1 MCGRYTLAT
10 PTEALEELFQLQT
23 ALPALR
29 PRYNIAPTQPVAV
42 VRRSTEGEREMV
54 IMHWGLIPSWAK
66 EPDIGNRLINARS
79 ETVSEKPS
87 FRSAFKRRRCLV
99 PTDGF
104 YEWQRLNK
112 RKQPHYIRMGDG
124 EPFAFAGLWERW
136 DGQDETVIESCTILT
151 TEANTFVRPIHN
163 RMPVIVEPGDYNLW
177 LETEPDRT
185 GALARLMRPYSGDR
199 LTSFPIS
206 TWVNSPKNDDAR
218 CVEPIEQPRP
228 LR

>member
-10 PTEALEELFQLQT
+10 PTEALAELFQLQT
-23 ALPALR
+23 ALPSLR

-112 RKQPHYIRMGDG
+112 RKQPHYVRMGDG

-151 TEANTFVRPIHN
+151 TEANAFVRPIHN
-163 RMPVIVEPGDYNLW
+163 RMPVIVEPGNYDLW
-177 LETEPDRT
+177 LEAEPDRT

-199 LTSFPIS
+199 LTAFPIS

-218 CVEPIEQPRP
+218 CVEPIEHPKD
-228 LR
+228 

>member
-23 ALPALR
+23 ALPSLR

-87 FRSAFKRRRCLV
+87 FRSAFKSRRCLV

-151 TEANTFVRPIHN
+151 TEANAFVRPIHN
-163 RMPVIVEPGDYNLW
+163 RMPVIVEPGDYDLW

-199 LTSFPIS
+199 LTAFPIS
-206 TWVNSPKNDDAR
+206 TWVNNPKNNDAR
-218 CVEPIEQPRP
+218 CVEPIEQPKD
-228 LR
+228 

>member
-1 MCGRYTLAT
+1 
-10 PTEALEELFQLQT
+10 
-23 ALPALR
+23 
-29 PRYNIAPTQPVAV
+29 
-42 VRRSTEGEREMV
+42 
-54 IMHWGLIPSWAK
+54 
-66 EPDIGNRLINARS
+66 
-79 ETVSEKPS
+79 
-87 FRSAFKRRRCLV
+87 
-99 PTDGF
+99 
-104 YEWQRLNK
+104 
-112 RKQPHYIRMGDG
+112 MGDG

-151 TEANTFVRPIHN
+151 TEANAFGRPIHN
-163 RMPVIVEPGDYNLW
+163 RMPVIVEPGDYDLW

-185 GALARLMRPYSGDR
+185 GGLARLMRPYSGDR

>member
-1 MCGRYTLAT
+1 
-10 PTEALEELFQLQT
+10 
-23 ALPALR
+23 
-29 PRYNIAPTQPVAV
+29 
-42 VRRSTEGEREMV
+42 
-54 IMHWGLIPSWAK
+54 MHWGLIPSWAK

-124 EPFAFAGLWERW
+124 EPFAFAGLWEHW
-136 DGQDETVIESCTILT
+136 EGQDETVIESCAILT
-151 TEANTFVRPIHN
+151 TEANAFVRPIHN
-163 RMPVIVEPGDYNLW
+163 RMPVIVEPGNYDLW
-177 LETEPDRT
+177 LEAEPDRT
-185 GALARLMRPYSGDR
+185 GALAQLMRPFSGDR
-199 LTSFPIS
+199 LTAFPIS

-218 CVEPIEQPRP
+218 CVEPIEHPKD
-228 LR
+228 

>member
-10 PTEALEELFQLQT
+10 PTEALAELFQLQT
-23 ALPALR
+23 ALPSLR
-29 PRYNIAPTQPVAV
+29 LRYNIAPTQPVAV

-124 EPFAFAGLWERW
+124 EPFAFAGLWEHW
-136 DGQDETVIESCTILT
+136 EGQDETVIESCAILT
-151 TEANTFVRPIHN
+151 TEANAFVRPIHN
-163 RMPVIVEPGDYNLW
+163 RMPVIVEPGNYDLW

-199 LTSFPIS
+199 LTAFPIS
-206 TWVNSPKNDDAR
+206 TWVNNPKNDDAR
-218 CVEPIEQPRP
+218 CVEPIEQPKD
-228 LR
+228 

>member
-10 PTEALEELFQLQT
+10 PTEALAGLFHLQT
-23 ALPALR
+23 ALPSLR

-54 IMHWGLIPSWAK
+54 IIYWGLIPSWAK

-112 RKQPHYIRMGDG
+112 RKQPHYVCMSDG
-124 EPFAFAGLWERW
+124 EPFAFAGLWESW
-136 DGQDETVIESCTILT
+136 EGEDETVIESCTILT
-151 TEANTFVRPIHN
+151 TEANAFVRPIHN
-163 RMPVIVEPGDYNLW
+163 RMPVIVEPGDYDLW
-177 LETEPDRT
+177 LEAEPDRT

-199 LTSFPIS
+199 LTAFPIS
-206 TWVNSPKNDDAR
+206 TWVNNPKNDDAR
-218 CVEPIEQPRP
+218 CVEPIEQPKD
-228 LR
+228 

>member
-1 MCGRYTLAT
+1 MCGRYSLAT
-10 PTEALEELFQLQT
+10 PTEALAELFQLQT
-23 ALPALR
+23 ALPSLR

-124 EPFAFAGLWERW
+124 EPFAFAG
-136 DGQDETVIESCTILT
+136 
-151 TEANTFVRPIHN
+151 
-163 RMPVIVEPGDYNLW
+163 
-177 LETEPDRT
+177 
-185 GALARLMRPYSGDR
+185 
-199 LTSFPIS
+199 
-206 TWVNSPKNDDAR
+206 
-218 CVEPIEQPRP
+218 
-228 LR
+228 

>member
-10 PTEALEELFQLQT
+10 PTEALAKLFQLQT
-23 ALPALR
+23 ALPSLR

-112 RKQPHYIRMGDG
+112 RKQPHYVRMGDG
-124 EPFAFAGLWERW
+124 EPFAFAGLWEHW
-136 DGQDETVIESCTILT
+136 EGQDETVIESCTILT
-151 TEANTFVRPIHN
+151 TEANAFVRPIHN
-163 RMPVIVEPGDYNLW
+163 RMPVIVEPGDYDLW

-199 LTSFPIS
+199 LTAFPIS
-206 TWVNSPKNDDAR
+206 TWVNNPKNDDAR
-218 CVEPIEQPRP
+218 CVEPIEQPKD
-228 LR
+228 